1 MRMLK
6 VCGARTLADIEL
18 LAAAGADFVGLWHGV
33 PGGHADLS
41 ADEVAELAAAARD
54 TGRLRPVLVT
64 FSSDV
69 DLLADVLARTGIRW
83 LQLHAYQSPAVVR
96 GLRARFPDELT
107 IVKVVHL
114 ADGYCVERPLIR
126 AYERA
131 GTDIFLLDKV
141 TEDGRIGST
150 GQQLR
155 GAEVAELV
163 PLFTRPFVLAG
174 GISAHNKADYAGV
187 VDHPRFYGIDV
198 DSAARDEGGRFRPA
212 FVSQLRQGWRTA

>member
-1 MRMLK
+1 MLK
-6 VCGARTLADIEL
+6 VCGARTRDDIEL

-41 ADEVAELAAAARD
+41 VAEATELADAARD
-54 TGRLRPVLVT
+54 TRRLRPVLVT
-64 FSSDV
+64 FSGDV
-69 DLLADVLARTGIRW
+69 DLLAGALERTGIRW

-96 GLRARFPDELT
+96 GLRARFPHDLT

-114 ADGYCVERPLIR
+114 ADGHCVERPLIR

-131 GTDIFLLDKV
+131 GTDIFLLDRV
-141 TEDGRIGST
+141 TADGRIGST

-155 GAEVAELV
+155 EAEIAELV

-174 GISAHNKADYAGV
+174 GISADNRADYDGV

-212 FVSQLRQGWRTA
+212 FVAQLRQGWRTA

>member
-33 PGGHADLS
+33 PGGHAELS
-41 ADEVAELAAAARD
+41 VAEAIELAAAARD

-69 DLLADVLARTGIRW
+69 DVLADVLRRTGIRW
-83 LQLHAYQSPAVVR
+83 LQLHAYQSPAVVK
-96 GLRARFPDELT
+96 GLRARVHDLT

-126 AYERA
+126 SYERA

-174 GISAHNKADYAGV
+174 GISAQNKADYVGV

-198 DSAARDEGGRFRPA
+198 DSAARDEGGRFRLA